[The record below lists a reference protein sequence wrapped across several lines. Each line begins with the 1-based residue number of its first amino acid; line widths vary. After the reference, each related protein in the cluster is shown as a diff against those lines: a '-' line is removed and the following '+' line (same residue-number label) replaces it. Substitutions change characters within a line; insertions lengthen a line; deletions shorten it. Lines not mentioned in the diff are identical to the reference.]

1 MPAPFVRASSPKLSC
16 LGLIWKCERLCQEQL
31 EAQGHSKPAVAQ
43 RRVIFVRDLR
53 ELSDFN
59 DFSLKAFEVLE
70 GPFKEQLKEYIADSC
85 DPSSSNQL

>member
-1 MPAPFVRASSPKLSC
+1 MPAPFVRATSPKLSC

-43 RRVIFVRDLR
+43 RRAIFVRDLR
-53 ELSDFN
+53 ELSYFN
-59 DFSLKAFEVLE
+59 DITLKAFEVLE
-70 GPFKEQLKEYIADSC
+70 GPFKEQLKEYIADC

>member
-1 MPAPFVRASSPKLSC
+1 MPRTT
-16 LGLIWKCERLCQEQL
+16 

-43 RRVIFVRDLR
+43 RRAIFVRDLR

-70 GPFKEQLKEYIADSC
+70 GPFKEQLKEYIADC
-85 DPSSSNQL
+85 DPSSCNCR

>member
-1 MPAPFVRASSPKLSC
+1 MPAPFVRATSPKLSC
-16 LGLIWKCERLCQEQL
+16 LGLIWKCL

-43 RRVIFVRDLR
+43 GRAIFVRDLR

-59 DFSLKAFEVLE
+59 DITLKAFEVLK